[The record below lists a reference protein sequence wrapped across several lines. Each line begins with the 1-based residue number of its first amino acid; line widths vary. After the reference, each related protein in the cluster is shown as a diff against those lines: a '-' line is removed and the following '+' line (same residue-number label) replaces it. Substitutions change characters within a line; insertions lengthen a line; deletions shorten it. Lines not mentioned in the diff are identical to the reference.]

1 LVILLLYKK
10 RTIDGKSYLY
20 REKQVNGMNKKDIIR
35 LLETIAI
42 YMELKGE
49 NSFKISAY
57 RKAALALENDDRS
70 LSDISDFTKLSGIGK
85 GTAGVIEEFIKE
97 GTSSVLEELKS
108 EVPVGLIPLL
118 QLPGLG
124 GKKIAKL
131 YSELGVEGIEDLE
144 EVCQSG
150 KVQSLPGFGKKSEE
164 KILAAIAQAGKRPD
178 RLPIAF
184 MTGIAEEIEAHMT
197 NIKEIVTFSRAGSLR
212 RMRETIKD
220 LDFIIS
226 TDEPKKVKDELLKLP
241 HIVETIAAGET
252 KVSLTLQYKWDVS
265 IDFRIVKP
273 CEFATTLHHF
283 TGSKEH
289 NVRMRQ
295 LAKERGEKI
304 SEYGVE
310 NSETGEIKTFNTE
323 EEFYEY
329 FNLPFIPPELRED
342 GKEVDDYHKDFNL
355 IGSTHIQGDLHM
367 HTTWSDGAYSI
378 EEMVQACIAKGYRY
392 MAITDH
398 SKYLRVAN
406 GLSDER
412 LLKQIEEIKEINK
425 KYKEI
430 EVLSGIEMDILP
442 DGSLDYDDE
451 ILEKLDVVIAS
462 IHSSFSQSKEK
473 IMERLTTAL
482 NSAHVDIIAHPTGRI
497 IGRRDGYDV
506 DMDMLI
512 QLAKETNTALE
523 LNANPNRLDLSAEN
537 IRKAQEQGVKL
548 FINTDAHSH
557 EHLEFMNIGVSTARK
572 GWIKKD
578 TVINTW
584 GKEEL
589 LNFLNRNK

>member
-1 LVILLLYKK
+1 
-10 RTIDGKSYLY
+10 
-20 REKQVNGMNKKDIIR
+20 MNKKDIIR